1 MRHRHPAFFGW
12 MLELFMA
19 ANLSHLVPAIPLQLL
34 DDCPAIHRPL
44 LIAAASKYALLHT
57 FSNMELLTLAPKRG
71 EKSRRKVREDHNL
84 SPFPAGGLR

>member
-44 LIAAASKYALLHT
+44 LISAAPKYALLHT

-71 EKSRRKVREDHNL
+71 QSETESSRGSNL
-84 SPFPAGGLR
+84 SPFPAGGFR

>member
-1 MRHRHPAFFGW
+1 

-44 LIAAASKYALLHT
+44 LIAAAPKYALLHT

-71 EKSRRKVREDHNL
+71 AKRDGKFERIKSLALPCCGFR
-84 SPFPAGGLR
+84 